1 MPNHQQPPT
10 IDIGVAAGSIP
21 DIGGGGRAIGQH
33 GPMTTTAASIGHAI
47 DLQTLYAELNS
58 PSSVEDLGSL
68 MRLHVPP
75 PTGGEPLQLRLRPGS
90 VEHDHAASPLRIRIP
105 PLPPTIAGGVQNIGQ
120 QQRRRHTP
128 IHYELSANFAA
139 HQAGQLLPHGSS
151 GGGGGG
157 GGDGGDGTA
166 LTPRLT
172 TYYRNNL
179 QHLTPSERLAT
190 GEERDRDLLD
200 RLFAMAPDPAPSGGL
215 SVAAVAALE
224 RCAPEGG
231 CCAICLEDFIKEQ
244 HSGAD
249 PPRAPEPKPEPKPQV
264 ALKLPCGH
272 EFHEAC
278 AERWLG
284 SHNTCP
290 VCRHQL
296 ARSVGE

>member
-33 GPMTTTAASIGHAI
+33 GPMTTTAAGIGHAI

-157 GGDGGDGTA
+157 GGDGGSVEPRASLRWREGSLPELPLMDSGHSRLSMRSRQLDPGAHDELKMSIASNALVAPDTDVDCEEFTAWEVAHAACVHLINGTA
-166 LTPRLT
+166 PPERREEWALLLTMPYLEPHMRF
-172 TYYRNNL
+172 
-179 QHLTPSERLAT
+179 HLAQIDVP
-190 GEERDRDLLD
+190 
-200 RLFAMAPDPAPSGGL
+200 
-215 SVAAVAALE
+215 VLE
-224 RCAPEGG
+224 PT
-231 CCAICLEDFIKEQ
+231 
-244 HSGAD
+244 S
-249 PPRAPEPKPEPKPQV
+249 
-264 ALKLPCGH
+264 
-272 EFHEAC
+272 
-278 AERWLG
+278 WLG
-284 SHNTCP
+284 
-290 VCRHQL
+290 L
-296 ARSVGE
+296 GLG